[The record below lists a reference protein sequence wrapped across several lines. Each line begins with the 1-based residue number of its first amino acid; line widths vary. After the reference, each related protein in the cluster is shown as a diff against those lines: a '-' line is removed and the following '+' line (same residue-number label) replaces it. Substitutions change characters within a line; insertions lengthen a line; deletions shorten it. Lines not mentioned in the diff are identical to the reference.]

1 MLGMKALQEPVAV
14 PLKFLFIS
22 IIDPNSITIYV
33 DNLEGN

>member
-14 PLKFLFIS
+14 SFTFLFIS